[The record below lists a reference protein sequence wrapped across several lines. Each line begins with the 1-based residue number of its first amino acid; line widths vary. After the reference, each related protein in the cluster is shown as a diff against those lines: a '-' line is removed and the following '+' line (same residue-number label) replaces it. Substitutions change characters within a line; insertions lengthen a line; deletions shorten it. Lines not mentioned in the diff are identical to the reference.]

1 MGIWRGADIKGEK
14 GEIYCS
20 DLWFNI
26 DRCSSIHV
34 NAEEDL
40 SRYGILPRKQIPQNT
55 NTTPTYSIVDG
66 KKIYNPIGT
75 KVNTNTNTSTNF
87 FPRPRRNVIPIP
99 TVENAEKDAPSV
111 EGGSK

>member
-1 MGIWRGADIKGEK
+1 M
-14 GEIYCS
+14 
-20 DLWFNI
+20 
-26 DRCSSIHV
+26 V
-34 NAEEDL
+34 NDEEYL
-40 SRYGILPRKQIPQNT
+40 SRHGIIPPTQIPEPNT